1 MRRVAL
7 ATAALGAAVA
17 LGPSASRAGEIPDA
31 VVVLEAA
38 PGTPGSDPTGAPPRF
53 VLKKD
58 GQAYVGGTARVEAVR
73 LAKDEAAGLR
83 KRAEAVR
90 KAIGREAGLVLGEG
104 GPTVRLRLFED
115 PPKELRL
122 ARDAAALAPPA
133 SEVQAFVA
141 DLLAFRHAGLAPHA
155 PDRFALRAREAS
167 LPGGCRAWTF
177 PFPIEEALAGPRVV
191 PAEEVSR
198 WPKGGW
204 PASVCAGEKRY
215 VVTLRPLL
223 PGEQP

>member
-1 MRRVAL
+1 MRTVAL
-7 ATAALGAAVA
+7 AAALAVA
-17 LGPSASRAGEIPDA
+17 APALTASRAGEIPDA
-31 VVVLEAA
+31 IVVLEAA
-38 PGTPGSDPTGAPPRF
+38 PGTPGSDPTGAPLRF
-53 VLKKD
+53 VLMKD
-58 GQAYVGGTARVEAVR
+58 GQAFVGGTARVEAVR
-73 LAKDEAAGLR
+73 LTKDEASALR

-90 KAIGREAGLVLGEG
+90 RAIGREAGLALGDG

-115 PPKELRL
+115 APRELRL

-177 PFPIEEALAGPRVV
+177 PFPIEEALAAPRVV
-191 PAEEVSR
+191 PRDEVAR

-223 PGEQP
+223 PDEQP